1 VEFWGK
7 ITNIVSTGAAVW
19 TIAGQMDAN
28 LLRQDVC
35 SVAYGHRI
43 ERKDL
48 PPRLLDLEWGSR
60 LPDSIPIS
68 QVSVPGSHDA
78 GTALGTTGD
87 TRCQSLSIPAQL
99 ALGIRGF
106 DIRLRLVHNL
116 LGVYH
121 HEESQQLSFA
131 TVIQS
136 FREFLK
142 AHPHEFLIMRVR
154 EESSAVDSREP
165 FERAFA
171 NTIRTANFESYVYQ
185 ANSRTEIP
193 TVRQIRGKVVLLDNY
208 GKLPRAIDYPNPTMK
223 VQDDYDT
230 SDMDKKYQEIESEF
244 KDAIAEKSG
253 VVWHVNYTSSS
264 TSEVDQIGNARAVNP
279 RVVRF
284 LKGRKGHLGLV
295 FMNFPGEPEIR
306 SIVQSNFH

>member
-1 VEFWGK
+1 
-7 ITNIVSTGAAVW
+7 
-19 TIAGQMDAN
+19 
-28 LLRQDVC
+28 
-35 SVAYGHRI
+35 
-43 ERKDL
+43 
-48 PPRLLDLEWGSR
+48 
-60 LPDSIPIS
+60 
-68 QVSVPGSHDA
+68 
-78 GTALGTTGD
+78 
-87 TRCQSLSIPAQL
+87 
-99 ALGIRGF
+99 
-106 DIRLRLVHNL
+106 
-116 LGVYH
+116 
-121 HEESQQLSFA
+121 
-131 TVIQS
+131 
-136 FREFLK
+136 
-142 AHPHEFLIMRVR
+142 
-154 EESSAVDSREP
+154 
-165 FERAFA
+165 
-171 NTIRTANFESYVYQ
+171 VYQ